1 MFYGQGA
8 INTRRDVDS
17 CLVTRGIM
25 NFAFPPKLTSAQLKS
40 IARLCGKS
48 RSGTK
53 AVIADRIVD
62 DLRTFQPLAP
72 GTRVLSIDLGI
83 RNLAY
88 SLLEVPDS
96 NHGLHA
102 KSTKRAKKKDIAP
115 SSVVPIAPRLLAWE
129 RLALIP
135 KVAPPKRSPKKTR
148 KKTQSDDENDAAQQE
163 EEVLPKKKRRKP
175 KLDEV
180 ASGSPADDL
189 TADADPTTTP
199 VLMEDFSPARLSALA
214 VDLILNRLLPLR
226 PDVVTLEQQRFRQ
239 MGGSGVYEWTLRV
252 NSLESMLYA
261 VLTLLRE
268 TGQWHRGGRIEP
280 VVARN
285 VLEFMVVRDRAAG
298 FDVGDIWGRGAD
310 NKKVKKDII
319 GRALASAEGLVVEG
333 GPEAVAS
340 EYLDEW
346 QGKKSFQRK
355 ADRMKKL
362 DDLADCLLQGL
373 AFIHWQNN
381 KNLLLEGGVDALQD
395 QMVE

>member
-1 MFYGQGA
+1 M
-8 INTRRDVDS
+8 T
-17 CLVTRGIM
+17 
-25 NFAFPPKLTSAQLKS
+25 FAFPPKLTAAQFKS

-53 AVIADRIVD
+53 AVIEGRIVD
-62 DLRTFQPLAP
+62 DLKVFKPLAP

-88 SLLEVPDS
+88 SLLEVLDPD
-96 NHGLHA
+96 HGPSA
-102 KSTKRAKKKDIAP
+102 KTAKGAKKKATVP
-115 SSVVPIAPRLLAWE
+115 SSTVPIAPRLLAWE

-135 KVAPPKRSPKKTR
+135 KADKAAATKKSTKKSR
-148 KKTQSDDENDAAQQE
+148 KKTKVDEENDTAQQDE
-163 EEVLPKKKRRKP
+163 ELLPKKKGRKL

-180 ASGSPADDL
+180 APGQQADDL
-189 TADADPTTTP
+189 AAEADPTTTP

-226 PDVVTLEQQRFRQ
+226 PDIVTLEQQRFRQ

-252 NSLESMLYA
+252 NSLESMLFA

-285 VLEFMVVRDRAAG
+285 VLEFMAVRDRAAG
-298 FDVGDIWGRGAD
+298 FDVGDIWGRGTATD

-319 GRALASAEGLVVEG
+319 GRALGSSEGLIVEG
-333 GPEAVAS
+333 PAEAVAS

-381 KNLLLEGGVDALQD
+381 KRMLLDGGVDALQD

>member
-1 MFYGQGA
+1 M
-8 INTRRDVDS
+8 
-17 CLVTRGIM
+17 LVEKGTM
-25 NFAFPPKLTSAQLKS
+25 NFAFPPKLTSAQLKI

-62 DLRTFQPLAP
+62 DLGAFKPLAP

-88 SLLEVPDS
+88 SLLEVPDPS
-96 NHGLHA
+96 HGLPA
-102 KSTKRAKKKDIAP
+102 KNVKGPKNKGTVP
-115 SSVVPIAPRLLAWE
+115 SSTVPVVPRLLAWE

-135 KVAPPKRSPKKTR
+135 KTEKLAPPKRSAKKSR
-148 KKTQSDDENDAAQQE
+148 KKSREDDENDADQQDE
-163 EEVLPKKKRRKP
+163 QVLPKKSRRKA
-175 KLDEV
+175 KTEDV
-180 ASGSPADDL
+180 AQGSQAVDL
-189 TADADPTTTP
+189 TAESGPATTP

-319 GRALASAEGLVVEG
+319 GRTLASAEGLAVE
-333 GPEAVAS
+333 EAAQAIAS

-381 KNLLLEGGVDALQD
+381 KKILLEGGVDAIQD
-395 QMVE
+395 QMIE

>member
-1 MFYGQGA
+1 
-8 INTRRDVDS
+8 
-17 CLVTRGIM
+17 M

-62 DLRTFQPLAP
+62 DLRTFEPLPP

-88 SLLEVPDS
+88 SLLEVPES
-96 NHGLHA
+96 SHGLPT
-102 KSTKRAKKKDIAP
+102 KSTKRARKKDIAP

-135 KVAPPKRSPKKTR
+135 RVDKVAPPKRSSKKTR
-148 KKTQSDDENDAAQQE
+148 KKSKADDENDTAQQE
-163 EEVLPKKKRRKP
+163 DEVLPKKGRRKS
-175 KLDEV
+175 KADEI
-180 ASGSPADDL
+180 ASGLEAVDL

-280 VVARN
+280 IVARN
-285 VLEFMVVRDRAAG
+285 VLEFMVVRDRTAG

-333 GPEAVAS
+333 APEAVAS

-381 KNLLLEGGVDALQD
+381 KRMLLDGGVDALQD

>member
-1 MFYGQGA
+1 
-8 INTRRDVDS
+8 
-17 CLVTRGIM
+17 M
-25 NFAFPPKLTSAQLKS
+25 NIAFPPKFTAAQFKS

-53 AVIADRIVD
+53 AVIQDRIVD
-62 DLRTFQPLAP
+62 DLKVFQPLAP

-88 SLLEVPDS
+88 SLLEVPDP
-96 NHGLHA
+96 NHGT
-102 KSTKRAKKKDIAP
+102 STKTAKGARKKATSP
-115 SSVVPIAPRLLAWE
+115 SSTVPIAPRLLAWE

-135 KVAPPKRSPKKTR
+135 KADKVAAPKKSTKKSR
-148 KKTQSDDENDAAQQE
+148 KKTKVDDENDAVQQD
-163 EEVLPKKKRRKP
+163 EEVLPKKSRRKSKP
-175 KLDEV
+175 DEA
-180 ASGSPADDL
+180 ASGHQADDP
-189 TADADPTTTP
+189 AGEADPTTTP

-319 GRALASAEGLVVEG
+319 GRALASGGGLAVEG
-333 GPEAVAS
+333 PAEAVAS

-381 KNLLLEGGVDALQD
+381 KRMLLDGGVDALQD

>member
-1 MFYGQGA
+1 
-8 INTRRDVDS
+8 
-17 CLVTRGIM
+17 M

-53 AVIADRIVD
+53 AVIAGRIVD

-88 SLLEVPDS
+88 SLLEVPDF
-96 NHGLHA
+96 NHGLLA

-115 SSVVPIAPRLLAWE
+115 SSVVPMAPRLLAWE

-135 KVAPPKRSPKKTR
+135 KADKVAPPKRS
-148 KKTQSDDENDAAQQE
+148 
-163 EEVLPKKKRRKP
+163 
-175 KLDEV
+175 
-180 ASGSPADDL
+180 

-280 VVARN
+280 IVARN

-333 GPEAVAS
+333 GPEAVAL

-373 AFIHWQNN
+373 AFIHWQNS
-381 KNLLLEGGVDALQD
+381 KRLLLDGGVDAIQD

>member
-1 MFYGQGA
+1 
-8 INTRRDVDS
+8 
-17 CLVTRGIM
+17 M
-25 NFAFPPKLTSAQLKS
+25 NFAFPPKLTSAQLKI

-62 DLRTFQPLAP
+62 DLRIFKPLAA

-88 SLLEVPDS
+88 SLLEVPS
-96 NHGLHA
+96 LCHGPSAETA
-102 KSTKRAKKKDIAP
+102 KGAKKKGKLP
-115 SSVVPIAPRLLAWE
+115 SSPAPIAPRLLAWE

-135 KVAPPKRSPKKTR
+135 KAEKVVPPKRKTKKSR
-148 KKTQSDDENDAAQQE
+148 KKIKADDEGDADYKD
-163 EEVLPKKKRRKP
+163 EEVLPKKSRRKA
-175 KLDEV
+175 KTDEA
-180 ASGSPADDL
+180 ASTPRGDDL
-189 TADADPTTTP
+189 TAEADPATTP

-319 GRALASAEGLVVEG
+319 GRALASAEGLEVDE
-333 GPEAVAS
+333 PAEAVAA
-340 EYLDEW
+340 EYMDEW

-381 KNLLLEGGVDALQD
+381 KRILLEGGVDALQD
-395 QMVE
+395 QMLE

>member
-1 MFYGQGA
+1 M
-8 INTRRDVDS
+8 S
-17 CLVTRGIM
+17 
-25 NFAFPPKLTSAQLKS
+25 FAFPPKLTAAQLKI

-62 DLRTFQPLAP
+62 DLKTVKPLAP

-88 SLLEVPDS
+88 SLLEVPDPKHVPPS
-96 NHGLHA
+96 GI
-102 KSTKRAKKKDIAP
+102 TKGSKKKGTLP
-115 SSVVPIAPRLLAWE
+115 SSPVPIAPRLLAWE

-135 KVAPPKRSPKKTR
+135 KADKVVPPKKSTKKSS
-148 KKTQSDDENDAAQQE
+148 KKAKADDENDAAQQDE
-163 EEVLPKKKRRKP
+163 EAAAPKKTRRKSKP
-175 KLDEV
+175 DQAALAHQSE
-180 ASGSPADDL
+180 GL
-189 TADADPTTTP
+189 TAEPDPATTP
-199 VLMEDFSPARLSALA
+199 VLVEDFSPARLSALA
-214 VDLILNRLLPLR
+214 VDLFLDRLLPLR

-261 VLTLLRE
+261 ILTLLRRM
-268 TGQWHRGGRIEP
+268 GHWSPGGRIEP

-285 VLEFMVVRDRAAG
+285 VLEFMVERDRAAG
-298 FDVGDIWGRGAD
+298 VEVGDIWGRGAD

-319 GRALASAEGLVVEG
+319 GRVLASAEGLAVDAAVE
-333 GPEAVAS
+333 PVAVD
-340 EYLDEW
+340 YLDEW

-381 KNLLLEGGVDALQD
+381 KTMLLDGGVDALQD

>member
-1 MFYGQGA
+1 
-8 INTRRDVDS
+8 
-17 CLVTRGIM
+17 M
-25 NFAFPPKLTSAQLKS
+25 NFAFPPKFTSSQLKI

-62 DLRTFQPLAP
+62 DLKTFEPLAP

-88 SLLEVPDS
+88 SLLEAPDPK
-96 NHGLHA
+96 HGPPVRTA
-102 KSTKRAKKKDIAP
+102 KGAKKRDTAP
-115 SSVVPIAPRLLAWE
+115 SSTVPTAPRLLAWE

-135 KVAPPKRSPKKTR
+135 KADKVATPKKSTKKAQ
-148 KKTQSDDENDAAQQE
+148 KKTKADEEDDGDQQDE
-163 EEVLPKKKRRKP
+163 EMPKKARRKA
-175 KLDEV
+175 KTDKV
-180 ASGSPADDL
+180 DQMSHQAQDL
-189 TADADPTTTP
+189 TTEADPMTTP
-199 VLMEDFSPARLSALA
+199 ILVEDFSPARLSALA
-214 VDLILNRLLPLR
+214 VDFILNRLLPLK
-226 PDVVTLEQQRFRQ
+226 PDIVTLEQQRFRQ

-298 FDVGDIWGRGAD
+298 VDVADIWGRGAD

-319 GRALASAEGLVVEG
+319 GRALASADGVAVDKG
-333 GPEAVAS
+333 VQAVAV

-346 QGKKSFQRK
+346 QGKKSYQRK

-362 DDLADCLLQGL
+362 DDMADCLLQGL
-373 AFIHWQNN
+373 AFIHWQEN
-381 KNLLLEGGVDALQD
+381 KRRLLESGVDALED
-395 QMVE
+395 QMIE

>member
-1 MFYGQGA
+1 
-8 INTRRDVDS
+8 
-17 CLVTRGIM
+17 M
-25 NFAFPPKLTSAQLKS
+25 NFAFPPKLTSTQLKS

-62 DLRTFQPLAP
+62 DLKSFKPLAP

-88 SLLEVPDS
+88 SLLEVPNS
-96 NHGLHA
+96 NHGPPV
-102 KSTKRAKKKDIAP
+102 KITKGSRKKDPAP
-115 SSVVPIAPRLLAWE
+115 SSAVPIPPRLLAWE
-129 RLALIP
+129 RVALIP
-135 KVAPPKRSPKKTR
+135 RTDNVAAR
-148 KKTQSDDENDAAQQE
+148 KKSTKKSKSTTKAHQDDADEQDE
-163 EEVLPKKKRRKP
+163 ELPKKGRRKAA
-175 KLDEV
+175 KTVEV
-180 ASGSPADDL
+180 DPSQQAEDL
-189 TADADPTTTP
+189 AAEADPTTTP

-226 PDVVTLEQQRFRQ
+226 PDIVTLEQQRFRQ

-268 TGQWHRGGRIEP
+268 TGQWQGQGRIEP

-298 FDVGDIWGRGAD
+298 LDVEDIWGRGAD
-310 NKKVKKDII
+310 NKKVKKGII
-319 GRALASAEGLVVEG
+319 GRALASAESVVVEKG
-333 GPEAVAS
+333 VEAVAA

-373 AFIHWQNN
+373 AFIQWQEN
-381 KNLLLEGGVDALQD
+381 KRMLLESGVEALKD
-395 QMVE
+395 QMLE

>member
-1 MFYGQGA
+1 M
-8 INTRRDVDS
+8 S
-17 CLVTRGIM
+17 
-25 NFAFPPKLTSAQLKS
+25 FAFPPKLTSAQLKS

-62 DLRTFQPLAP
+62 DLRTFEPLAP
-72 GTRVLSIDLGI
+72 GARVLSIDLGI

-88 SLLEVPDS
+88 SLLEVPEP
-96 NHGLHA
+96 NHGLPA
-102 KSTKRAKKKDIAP
+102 KSAKRTTKKNIAP
-115 SSVVPIAPRLLAWE
+115 SSVVSIAPRLLAWE

-135 KVAPPKRSPKKTR
+135 RVDKVAPPKRSTKKSRT
-148 KKTQSDDENDAAQQE
+148 KTKADDENEAAQKDQ
-163 EEVLPKKKRRKP
+163 EVLPKKSRRKSKP
-175 KLDEV
+175 DEG
-180 ASGSPADDL
+180 ASGLQADEL

-199 VLMEDFSPARLSALA
+199 VIMEDFSPARLSALA

-280 VVARN
+280 IVARN

-333 GPEAVAS
+333 PPEAVAS

-381 KNLLLEGGVDALQD
+381 KRMLLDGGVDALQD

>member
-1 MFYGQGA
+1 
-8 INTRRDVDS
+8 
-17 CLVTRGIM
+17 M
-25 NFAFPPKLTSAQLKS
+25 NFAFPPKLSSAQLKS
-40 IARLCGKS
+40 IARLCGRS

-62 DLRTFQPLAP
+62 DLKTFQPLAP

-88 SLLEVPDS
+88 SLLEVPHPNDGS
-96 NHGLHA
+96 PSKTA
-102 KSTKRAKKKDIAP
+102 KGVRKKSVVP
-115 SSVVPIAPRLLAWE
+115 SSAVPIAPRLLAWE

-135 KVAPPKRSPKKTR
+135 RADKVAAPKK
-148 KKTQSDDENDAAQQE
+148 S
-163 EEVLPKKKRRKP
+163 RRKAKTVEATP
-175 KLDEV
+175 SHE
-180 ASGSPADDL
+180 AENPTAEASPA
-189 TADADPTTTP
+189 TTP

-268 TGQWHRGGRIEP
+268 TDQWRSPLGRIEP

-298 FDVGDIWGRGAD
+298 FDVGDIWGRGTDDNKTD

-319 GRALASAEGLVVEG
+319 GRALGSAEGLVVEG
-333 GPEAVAS
+333 AVEAVAS

-381 KNLLLEGGVDALQD
+381 KRMLLEGGVDALQD
-395 QMVE
+395 QMLE

>member
-1 MFYGQGA
+1 
-8 INTRRDVDS
+8 
-17 CLVTRGIM
+17 M
-25 NFAFPPKLTSAQLKS
+25 NFVFPPKLSSAQLKS

-53 AVIADRIVD
+53 AAIADRIAE
-62 DLRTFQPLAP
+62 DLKTFQPLVP

-88 SLLEVPDS
+88 SLLQVPHRHDGS
-96 NHGLHA
+96 PGNTAKGPGEKEIA
-102 KSTKRAKKKDIAP
+102 KSSA
-115 SSVVPIAPRLLAWE
+115 VPITPRLLAWE

-135 KVAPPKRSPKKTR
+135 KADKVVPPKRSSKKSR
-148 KKTQSDDENDAAQQE
+148 KKTKVDDEDDTNQRD
-163 EEVLPKKKRRKP
+163 EEVLPKKGRRKA
-175 KLDEV
+175 KADE
-180 ASGSPADDL
+180 ATTPGNQGEEDPTAADSPA
-189 TADADPTTTP
+189 TTP

-226 PDVVTLEQQRFRQ
+226 PDVVILEQQRFRQ
-239 MGGSGVYEWTLRV
+239 MSGSGVYEWTLRV

-261 VLTLLRE
+261 ALTLLRE
-268 TGQWHRGGRIEP
+268 LGRWDSPVARIEP

-285 VLEFMVVRDRAAG
+285 VLEFMGVRDRLAG
-298 FDVGDIWGRGAD
+298 FDVGDIWARHRGADDKTD

-319 GRALASAEGLVVEG
+319 GRTLASAEGLAVEE
-333 GPEAVAS
+333 PARLVAA

-381 KNLLLEGGVDALQD
+381 KRLLFEGGVDALQD
-395 QMVE
+395 QMSE

>member
-1 MFYGQGA
+1 
-8 INTRRDVDS
+8 
-17 CLVTRGIM
+17 M
-25 NFAFPPKLTSAQLKS
+25 NFAFPPKLTASQLKS

-53 AVIADRIVD
+53 AVIADRIAD
-62 DLRTFQPLAP
+62 DLKTFQPLAP

-88 SLLEVPDS
+88 SLLEVPDIS
-96 NHGLHA
+96 VGSSG
-102 KSTKRAKKKDIAP
+102 KPSKGSRKKGTAL
-115 SSVVPIAPRLLAWE
+115 SSAVNLPPRLLAWE

-135 KVAPPKRSPKKTR
+135 RADKVVPPKRSTKKSR
-148 KKTQSDDENDAAQQE
+148 KNTKEDNENDEDQQDE
-163 EEVLPKKKRRKP
+163 DALPKKSKRQAKKAEATP
-175 KLDEV
+175 NHQVE
-180 ASGSPADDL
+180 
-189 TADADPTTTP
+189 DPTAEPGPATTP

-268 TGQWHRGGRIEP
+268 TGQWPSELGRIEP

-298 FDVGDIWGRGAD
+298 FDVGDIWGRSGADDDGNNKTD

-319 GRALASAEGLVVEG
+319 GRVLGSAEGLVVDG
-333 GPEAVAS
+333 AVSPVAS

-381 KNLLLEGGVDALQD
+381 KRLLLEGGVDALQD
-395 QMVE
+395 QMLE

>member
-1 MFYGQGA
+1 M
-8 INTRRDVDS
+8 S
-17 CLVTRGIM
+17 
-25 NFAFPPKLTSAQLKS
+25 FAFPPKFTAAQLKI

-62 DLRTFQPLAP
+62 DLGTFKPLAP

-88 SLLEVPDS
+88 SLLEVPDPK
-96 NHGLHA
+96 HGPPDGT
-102 KSTKRAKKKDIAP
+102 TKGSKKGTVP
-115 SSVVPIAPRLLAWE
+115 SSPVPIAPRLLAWE

-135 KVAPPKRSPKKTR
+135 KADKVVPPKRSIKKSKKAQGDDENGAAEQDEEAVTPKKTR
-148 KKTQSDDENDAAQQE
+148 RKSKSDQAVLAHQSED
-163 EEVLPKKKRRKP
+163 P
-175 KLDEV
+175 
-180 ASGSPADDL
+180 
-189 TADADPTTTP
+189 TAEADPTTTP
-199 VLMEDFSPARLSALA
+199 VLVEDFSPARLSALA
-214 VDLILNRLLPLR
+214 VDLFLDRLLPLR

-261 VLTLLRE
+261 ILTLLRRM
-268 TGQWHRGGRIEP
+268 GHWSPGGCIEP

-285 VLEFMVVRDRAAG
+285 VLEFMVERDRAAG
-298 FDVGDIWGRGAD
+298 FEVGDIWGRGAD

-319 GRALASAEGLVVEG
+319 GRVLASAEGLVVDA
-333 GPEAVAS
+333 AVEPVAV

-381 KNLLLEGGVDALQD
+381 KMMLLDGGVDALQD

>member
-1 MFYGQGA
+1 
-8 INTRRDVDS
+8 
-17 CLVTRGIM
+17 M
-25 NFAFPPKLTSAQLKS
+25 NFAFPPKLTSAHLKT

-53 AVIADRIVD
+53 AVIADRVVD
-62 DLRTFQPLAP
+62 DLKTFTPLAP

-88 SLLEVPDS
+88 SLLEVPNP
-96 NHGLHA
+96 NHGLPA
-102 KSTKRAKKKDIAP
+102 KNAKGTKKKGTVP
-115 SSVVPIAPRLLAWE
+115 SSTTTIPRLLAWE

-135 KVAPPKRSPKKTR
+135 KADKVVPPKRSTKKSR
-148 KKTQSDDENDAAQQE
+148 KRSEADGENDADQQDE
-163 EEVLPKKKRRKP
+163 QVLPKKSRRKA
-175 KLDEV
+175 KTEEV
-180 ASGSPADDL
+180 GPGHQADDL
-189 TADADPTTTP
+189 AAEADSATTP

-319 GRALASAEGLVVEG
+319 GRALASAGGLAVEDAA
-333 GPEAVAS
+333 EAVAS

-346 QGKKSFQRK
+346 QGKKSHQRK

-373 AFIHWQNN
+373 AFIHWQDN
-381 KNLLLEGGVDALQD
+381 KRLLVEGGVDALQD
-395 QMVE
+395 QMIE

>member
-1 MFYGQGA
+1 
-8 INTRRDVDS
+8 
-17 CLVTRGIM
+17 M
-25 NFAFPPKLTSAQLKS
+25 NFALPPKLTSAQLKS

-53 AVIADRIVD
+53 AVIADRIED
-62 DLRTFQPLAP
+62 DLKTFKPLAP

-88 SLLEVPDS
+88 SLLEVS
-96 NHGLHA
+96 H
-102 KSTKRAKKKDIAP
+102 TKHDPPVKTARETKKNAPAP
-115 SSVVPIAPRLLAWE
+115 SSAVPGAPRLLAWE

-135 KVAPPKRSPKKTR
+135 KAGNVVAPKKSTKKAR
-148 KKTQSDDENDAAQQE
+148 KNTKADDENNADEQGE
-163 EEVLPKKKRRKP
+163 ETPKKIRRKA
-175 KLDEV
+175 KLDKVDHTSHQV
-180 ASGSPADDL
+180 ADLSAEADIM
-189 TADADPTTTP
+189 TTP
-199 VLMEDFSPARLSALA
+199 LLVEDFSPARLSALA
-214 VDLILNRLLPLR
+214 VDLVLNRLLPLR
-226 PDVVTLEQQRFRQ
+226 PDIVTLEQQRFRQ

-261 VLTLLRE
+261 TLTLLRE
-268 TGQWHRGGRIEP
+268 TGHWLLGGRIEP

-285 VLEFMVVRDRAAG
+285 VLEFMVVRDRVAG
-298 FDVGDIWGRGAD
+298 VDVADIWGHGAD

-319 GRALASAEGLVVEG
+319 GRALASAEGVAVDKG
-333 GPEAVAS
+333 VEAVAA

-373 AFIHWQNN
+373 AFIHWQEN
-381 KNLLLEGGVDALQD
+381 KRRLLESGVDALED
-395 QMVE
+395 QMLE

>member
-1 MFYGQGA
+1 
-8 INTRRDVDS
+8 
-17 CLVTRGIM
+17 M
-25 NFAFPPKLTSAQLKS
+25 NFAFPPKLTASQLKS

-53 AVIADRIVD
+53 AVIADRIAD
-62 DLRTFQPLAP
+62 DLKTFQPLAP

-88 SLLEVPDS
+88 SLLEVPDPS
-96 NHGLHA
+96 NGSPG
-102 KSTKRAKKKDIAP
+102 KPSKGSKKKGIVP
-115 SSVVPIAPRLLAWE
+115 SSTVTISPRLLAWE

-135 KVAPPKRSPKKTR
+135 RADKVAPPKRSTKKSR
-148 KKTQSDDENDAAQQE
+148 KKTKEDNEHGEDQQD
-163 EEVLPKKKRRKP
+163 EEVLPKKSRRQAKRA
-175 KLDEV
+175 EV
-180 ASGSPADDL
+180 TPSHQAE
-189 TADADPTTTP
+189 DPTAEPGPATTP

-268 TGQWHRGGRIEP
+268 TGQWRSALGRIEP

-298 FDVGDIWGRGAD
+298 FDVGDIWGRGGADDDGNNKTD

-319 GRALASAEGLVVEG
+319 GRVLGSDEGLVVDG
-333 GPEAVAS
+333 AVGPVAS
-340 EYLDEW
+340 EYLEEW

-381 KNLLLEGGVDALQD
+381 KRMLLEGGVDALQD
-395 QMVE
+395 QMLE

>member
-1 MFYGQGA
+1 
-8 INTRRDVDS
+8 
-17 CLVTRGIM
+17 M
-25 NFAFPPKLTSAQLKS
+25 NFAFPPKLTSAQLKI

-62 DLRTFQPLAP
+62 DLRIFKPLAA

-88 SLLEVPDS
+88 SLLEVPS
-96 NHGLHA
+96 LNHGPSAETA
-102 KSTKRAKKKDIAP
+102 KGAKKKGKLP
-115 SSVVPIAPRLLAWE
+115 SSPAPIAPRLLAWE

-135 KVAPPKRSPKKTR
+135 KAEKVVPPERKSKKSR
-148 KKTQSDDENDAAQQE
+148 KKTKADDEGDADYKD
-163 EEVLPKKKRRKP
+163 EVLPKKSRRKA
-175 KLDEV
+175 KTDEA
-180 ASGSPADDL
+180 ASTPRGDDL
-189 TADADPTTTP
+189 TAEADPATTP

-319 GRALASAEGLVVEG
+319 GRALASAEGLEVDE
-333 GPEAVAS
+333 PAEAVAA
-340 EYLDEW
+340 EYMDEW

-381 KNLLLEGGVDALQD
+381 KRILLEGGVDALQD
-395 QMVE
+395 QMLE

>member
-1 MFYGQGA
+1 MSF
-8 INTRRDVDS
+8 V
-17 CLVTRGIM
+17 
-25 NFAFPPKLTSAQLKS
+25 FPPKLSSAQLKS
-40 IARLCGKS
+40 IARLCGRS

-53 AVIADRIVD
+53 AAIADRIAD
-62 DLRTFQPLAP
+62 DLKTFQPLAP

-88 SLLEVPDS
+88 SLLEVPHPNDGS
-96 NHGLHA
+96 PGKSA
-102 KSTKRAKKKDIAP
+102 KGSRKKE
-115 SSVVPIAPRLLAWE
+115 VVPLSAVPLAPRLLAWE

-135 KVAPPKRSPKKTR
+135 KADKVVPPKTSTKESRNKTKADEQTHEDHQDGKALPRKRSRKT
-148 KKTQSDDENDAAQQE
+148 KTD
-163 EEVLPKKKRRKP
+163 EVLQDQHAGEEDP
-175 KLDEV
+175 
-180 ASGSPADDL
+180 
-189 TADADPTTTP
+189 TADASPATTP

-268 TGQWHRGGRIEP
+268 LGKWDSPMGGGGRIEP

-285 VLEFMVVRDRAAG
+285 VLEFMGVRDRLAG
-298 FDVGDIWGRGAD
+298 FDVGDIWARHRGAGDKID

-319 GRALASAEGLVVEG
+319 GRALASAEGLVVEE
-333 GPEAVAS
+333 PARLVAA

-381 KNLLLEGGVDALQD
+381 KRMLLEGGVDALQD
-395 QMVE
+395 QMAE

>member
-1 MFYGQGA
+1 
-8 INTRRDVDS
+8 
-17 CLVTRGIM
+17 M

-62 DLRTFQPLAP
+62 DLRTFEPLAP

-88 SLLEVPDS
+88 SLLEVPNS
-96 NHGLHA
+96 NSVSPAKTA
-102 KSTKRAKKKDIAP
+102 KSSKKQGAAP
-115 SSVVPIAPRLLAWE
+115 SSTTPLAPRLLTWE

-135 KVAPPKRSPKKTR
+135 KADKVVSPKLSTKRSRKKAKAHHEDDAGQQSGKASPKKTR
-148 KKTQSDDENDAAQQE
+148 GKAKT
-163 EEVLPKKKRRKP
+163 
-175 KLDEV
+175 DEV
-180 ASGSPADDL
+180 ASDVPADDL
-189 TADADPTTTP
+189 AAEADPTTHP
-199 VLMEDFSPARLSALA
+199 VVMEDFSPARLSALA

-280 VVARN
+280 IVARN
-285 VLEFMVVRDRAAG
+285 VLEFMVVRDRVAG
-298 FDVGDIWGRGAD
+298 FDVGDIWGRGADKAD

-319 GRALASAEGLVVEG
+319 GRALASAEGLAVEG
-333 GPEAVAS
+333 AAEAVAV

-346 QGKKSFQRK
+346 QGNKSFQRK

-381 KNLLLEGGVDALQD
+381 KSMLVEGGVDALQD

>member
-1 MFYGQGA
+1 
-8 INTRRDVDS
+8 
-17 CLVTRGIM
+17 M
-25 NFAFPPKLTSAQLKS
+25 NFAFPPKLSSAQLKS
-40 IARLCGKS
+40 IARLCGRS

-62 DLRTFQPLAP
+62 DLKTFQPLAP

-88 SLLEVPDS
+88 SLLEVPHPNDGS
-96 NHGLHA
+96 PSKTA
-102 KSTKRAKKKDIAP
+102 KGVRKKSVVP
-115 SSVVPIAPRLLAWE
+115 SSAVPIAPRLLAWE

-135 KVAPPKRSPKKTR
+135 RADKVVPPKTSTKKSQN
-148 KKTQSDDENDAAQQE
+148 KANANDENDSDQQDEKAA
-163 EEVLPKKKRRKP
+163 PKKSRRKAKTVEATP
-175 KLDEV
+175 SHE
-180 ASGSPADDL
+180 AENPTAEASPA
-189 TADADPTTTP
+189 TTP

-268 TGQWHRGGRIEP
+268 TDQWRSPLGRIEP

-298 FDVGDIWGRGAD
+298 FDVGDIWGRGTDDNKTD

-319 GRALASAEGLVVEG
+319 GRALGSAEGLVVEG
-333 GPEAVAS
+333 AVEAVAS

-381 KNLLLEGGVDALQD
+381 KRMLLEGGVDALQD
-395 QMVE
+395 QMLE

>member
-1 MFYGQGA
+1 
-8 INTRRDVDS
+8 
-17 CLVTRGIM
+17 M

-53 AVIADRIVD
+53 AVMADRIVD
-62 DLRTFQPLAP
+62 DLRTFEPLAP

-88 SLLEVPDS
+88 SLLEVPES
-96 NHGLHA
+96 NHGLPA
-102 KSTKRAKKKDIAP
+102 KSAKRTTKKNIGP

-135 KVAPPKRSPKKTR
+135 RADKVVSPKRSARKTR
-148 KKTQSDDENDAAQQE
+148 KKSKADEEIDSAQQE
-163 EEVLPKKKRRKP
+163 EEVLPKKGRRKSKP
-175 KLDEV
+175 DEV
-180 ASGSPADDL
+180 ASGPQADDL

-280 VVARN
+280 IVARN

-333 GPEAVAS
+333 APEAVAS

-381 KNLLLEGGVDALQD
+381 KRMLLDGGVDALQG
-395 QMVE
+395 QMIE

>member
-1 MFYGQGA
+1 
-8 INTRRDVDS
+8 
-17 CLVTRGIM
+17 M
-25 NFAFPPKLTSAQLKS
+25 NFAFSPKLTSAQLKS

-62 DLRTFQPLAP
+62 DLRTFEPLAP

-88 SLLEVPDS
+88 SLLEVPES
-96 NHGLHA
+96 KHGLPA
-102 KSTKRAKKKDIAP
+102 KSAKKATKKDIAP
-115 SSVVPIAPRLLAWE
+115 SSVVPIVPRLLAWE

-135 KVAPPKRSPKKTR
+135 RADKVAPPKRSTRKTR
-148 KKTQSDDENDAAQQE
+148 KKTHADDENDAAQQE

-180 ASGSPADDL
+180 SSGTQADDL

-280 VVARN
+280 IVARN

-333 GPEAVAS
+333 APEAVAS

-381 KNLLLEGGVDALQD
+381 KRMLLDGGVDALQN

>member
-1 MFYGQGA
+1 M
-8 INTRRDVDS
+8 S
-17 CLVTRGIM
+17 
-25 NFAFPPKLTSAQLKS
+25 FAFPPKLTSAQLKN

-62 DLRTFQPLAP
+62 DLRTFEPLAP

-88 SLLEVPDS
+88 SLLEVPEFS
-96 NHGLHA
+96 HGLPA
-102 KSTKRAKKKDIAP
+102 KSSKRVKKKDITP

-135 KVAPPKRSPKKTR
+135 RVDKVAPPKRSTKKSRR
-148 KKTQSDDENDAAQQE
+148 KTKADDENEAAQPE
-163 EEVLPKKKRRKP
+163 EEVLPKKSRRKS

-180 ASGSPADDL
+180 APGIQADEL

-280 VVARN
+280 IVARN
-285 VLEFMVVRDRAAG
+285 VLEFMVVRDRASG

-319 GRALASAEGLVVEG
+319 GRALASSEGLVVEG
-333 GPEAVAS
+333 APEAVAL

-355 ADRMKKL
+355 ADRMRKL

-381 KNLLLEGGVDALQD
+381 KRMLLDGGVDALQD

>member
-1 MFYGQGA
+1 
-8 INTRRDVDS
+8 
-17 CLVTRGIM
+17 M

-62 DLRTFQPLAP
+62 DLRTFEPLAP

-88 SLLEVPDS
+88 SLLEVPEFS
-96 NHGLHA
+96 HGLPA
-102 KSTKRAKKKDIAP
+102 KSSKKAKKKDNAP

-135 KVAPPKRSPKKTR
+135 RMDKVAPPKRSTKKSR
-148 KKTQSDDENDAAQQE
+148 KKTKANEGTEAAQQE
-163 EEVLPKKKRRKP
+163 EEVLPKKSRRKS

-180 ASGSPADDL
+180 APGLEADDL

-280 VVARN
+280 IVARN

-333 GPEAVAS
+333 TPQAVAS

-346 QGKKSFQRK
+346 QGKKSFQRR

-381 KNLLLEGGVDALQD
+381 KRMLLDGGVDALQD